1 MLTVTKGCTTA
12 VIDSLGLAFDEE
24 VLRWTAK
31 TDVNS
36 GVEVRTL
43 PCISVLRVHVH
54 CTFTEFKLYL
64 LYVGSVPPQH
74 ALCESYDDLI
84 QDEEISDE
92 VFSNLS
98 DMCEAR

>member
-24 VLRWTAK
+24 VLSWTNDLAK

-54 CTFTEFKLYL
+54 CTFKLYL
-64 LYVGSVPPQH
+64 L
-74 ALCESYDDLI
+74 
-84 QDEEISDE
+84 
-92 VFSNLS
+92 
-98 DMCEAR
+98 